1 MAIVDEEQLKQNLAR
16 NLKHLRISR
25 KPYLSQQMLAKKL
38 EVTQK
43 SISRY
48 ETGKC
53 LPPPY
58 LIVALA
64 ECFGTT
70 TDALLGDKL
79 PGKKGTQINEN
90 LTCCDQTIDC
100 RRKKQAYG

>member
-1 MAIVDEEQLKQNLAR
+1 MAFVKEEQLRQNLAR
-16 NLKHLRISR
+16 NLRHLRISR

-48 ETGKC
+48 EPGKC
-53 LPPPY
+53 LPPPCVM
-58 LIVALA
+58 VAMA

-70 TDALLGDKL
+70 TDALLGDRL
-79 PGKKGTQINEN
+79 PGKKGRDT
-90 LTCCDQTIDC
+90 D
-100 RRKKQAYG
+100 K

>member
-1 MAIVDEEQLKQNLAR
+1 MAFVNEEQLKQNLAR

-58 LIVALA
+58 LIVAMA

-70 TDALLGDKL
+70 TDALLGDRL
-79 PGKKGTQINEN
+79 PGKKGRDT
-90 LTCCDQTIDC
+90 D
-100 RRKKQAYG
+100 K

>member
-1 MAIVDEEQLKQNLAR
+1 MAPVNEEQLKQNLAR
-16 NLKHLRISR
+16 NLRHLRTCR

-53 LPPPY
+53 LLPSY

-64 ECFGTT
+64 ECFVTT
-70 TDALLGDKL
+70 MDALLGDRL
-79 PGKKGTQINEN
+79 PGKKGRDTNE
-90 LTCCDQTIDC
+90 
-100 RRKKQAYG
+100 

>member
-48 ETGKC
+48 ETG
-53 LPPPY
+53 
-58 LIVALA
+58 
-64 ECFGTT
+64 
-70 TDALLGDKL
+70 
-79 PGKKGTQINEN
+79 
-90 LTCCDQTIDC
+90 
-100 RRKKQAYG
+100 

>member
-1 MAIVDEEQLKQNLAR
+1 MAFVKEEQLRQNLAR
-16 NLKHLRISR
+16 NLRHLRISR

-53 LPPPY
+53 LPPPCVM
-58 LIVALA
+58 VA
-64 ECFGTT
+64 
-70 TDALLGDKL
+70 
-79 PGKKGTQINEN
+79 
-90 LTCCDQTIDC
+90 
-100 RRKKQAYG
+100 